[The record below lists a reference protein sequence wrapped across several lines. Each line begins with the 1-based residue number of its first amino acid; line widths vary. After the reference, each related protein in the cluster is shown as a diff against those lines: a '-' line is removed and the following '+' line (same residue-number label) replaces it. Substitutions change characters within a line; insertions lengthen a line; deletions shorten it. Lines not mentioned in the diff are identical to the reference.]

1 MANGIDILLEWNLGP
16 CVFNHFCTGVTS
28 HVYSI
33 QTKNTLNFSKFPMAF
48 PFIQRVCHSCHRAS
62 WRSNATTCC
71 INITE
76 SHSTW
81 WFQPPLF
88 RKKTCSTAWV
98 HLFSSF
104 RRMATYLGSS
114 AFSTQRLCP
123 DPHVPNQQMI
133 PNQRMPTIPDR
144 YLSAKS
150 WWWWNQPNWTI
161 CASQNGF
168 IFTKYRWTQKIFE
181 LPPRNFRIPTRFG
194 SFPGNSNRNCRGYT
208 ASEGHAGLHLETE
221 LIHGLIQ
228 QKISLLH
235 HPIILCWRFT
245 SDAHL
250 CLYISIWHELWD
262 LTNKI
267 SLKEKADSGCN
278 QRPFVEEIPHPVRNE
293 VKNDPK
299 LKSGTIR
306 SWSPLQHFQALS
318 LLPYSRLYCNG
329 TLSLALIR
337 SNYSGVTRPHPKR

>member
-1 MANGIDILLEWNLGP
+1 MY
-16 CVFNHFCTGVTS
+16 T
-28 HVYSI
+28 VYKLTTPWIS
-33 QTKNTLNFSKFPMAF
+33 QSFHWLWLSNWRF
-48 PFIQRVCHSCHRAS
+48 PFIKSVRHSCHRAS

-71 INITE
+71 ISITE

-88 RKKTCSTAWV
+88 KICSTAWV

-114 AFSTQRLCP
+114 TFSTQRMCP
-123 DPHVPNQQMI
+123 DPHVPNQQKI
-133 PNQRMPTIPDR
+133 PDQRMPTIPDR

-150 WWWWNQPNWTI
+150 WWWLNQPNWTI

-181 LPPRNFRIPTRFG
+181 LPPRNFRIPKRFG
-194 SFPGNSNRNCRGYT
+194 SFPGNSNRNCRGFT

-245 SDAHL
+245 SDAYL
-250 CLYISIWHELWD
+250 CLYLSICMNYEILPTRFPWNKRRIPDVTNDLLWKKF
-262 LTNKI
+262 LILSVTK
-267 SLKEKADSGCN
+267 S
-278 QRPFVEEIPHPVRNE
+278 RMIPN
-293 VKNDPK
+293 
-299 LKSGTIR
+299 
-306 SWSPLQHFQALS
+306 LS
-318 LLPYSRLYCNG
+318 QE
-329 TLSLALIR
+329 R
-337 SNYSGVTRPHPKR
+337 SNHDPHFSTFKHFHCCLTVDSTVTALYRHTTSPQKVADEGKSP